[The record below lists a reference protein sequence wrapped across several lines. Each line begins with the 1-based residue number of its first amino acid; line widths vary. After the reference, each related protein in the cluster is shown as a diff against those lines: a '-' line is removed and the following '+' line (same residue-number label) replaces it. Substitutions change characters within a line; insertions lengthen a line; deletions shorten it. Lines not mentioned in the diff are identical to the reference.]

1 LSQTTH
7 RTVFPN
13 GFTLIVREDR
23 AAPVVAIVTR
33 VKAGYFDEP
42 DTEIGIAHVLEHMY
56 FKGTPSR
63 GPGEIATA
71 TKEVGGWLNAH
82 TIYDATTYITV
93 LPSASW
99 DRGLDIQFD
108 AFANSLIDADEL
120 RRELEVIIQEAA
132 RKEDTPGAVTSETLY
147 EVLHDTHRMRRW
159 RIGRETQLRTFTH
172 EMVNGF
178 YRNWYTPSNSI
189 LAIVG
194 AVDAS
199 AVQAAVAAR
208 YGAMP
213 AHDPMP
219 NHGPEEARWHG
230 ARYRALTGDVQQAH
244 ATFGW
249 RTVGALHPDAPAL
262 DIASAI
268 LSTGRASRLYRA
280 VRERG
285 LAMSASAYHYTPT
298 QLGVFAVGIV
308 GADAT
313 ISDAM
318 SAAWQVVRD
327 LAANGPSDAEL
338 QRIKHVLRTRR
349 LRNEETMEGQASEIV
364 AWEALGGADV
374 GEAWWNAIN
383 AVTAPDV
390 QRVLR
395 TWCRDDTVGAVSYRP
410 QGAEPLAA
418 DGVSLVIALNG
429 AIVAPLPLELRAPAP
444 VLPPWSHVVAESRVG
459 DVHVFRTTAGVP
471 VLVRRKPGAKLVH
484 MGCWVQGGAV
494 DEPMAQAGLTALMAR
509 TSLKGTT
516 TRTAAQIAEDGE
528 RIGGSVSTS
537 SSKELTGWSIS
548 VPSDDAGAAAEL
560 LADVVQH
567 PVFSDDAVQKE
578 REQVLTELRA
588 RKDDMLRYP
597 MAVARQALFGG
608 HTYGIDALG
617 TADGVGSL
625 NSDTVR
631 AWHASAVL
639 NGDAVLAIVGD
650 AEPEELAAQVAG
662 AFVALRPSPRKPVTV
677 HSMPTAPIEIVEPRA
692 KQQSAVAMLFRGP
705 ERRSRARYAAALMT
719 GVASGLGGRF
729 FESLRSRQSLAYS
742 VFVSA
747 STLREAGM
755 ISAYIACAPDREME
769 ARAGLLAEFAL
780 MREGLVEPAELERA
794 RTYAIGMH
802 ALRQES
808 AGAQLSDMVDAWC
821 FGDGLAELED
831 EVAQLKSVTA
841 EQVREVVRAWCDPR
855 RRVEAIVRG
864 APERQKIEAD
874 SSELSSPG

>member
-1 LSQTTH
+1 MTLHTH

-13 GFTLIVREDR
+13 GFTLLVREDR

-56 FKGTPSR
+56 FKGTPTR

-82 TIYDATTYITV
+82 TIYDATTYFTV
-93 LPSASW
+93 LPSANW

-108 AFANSLIDADEL
+108 AFAHSEIDADEL

-147 EVLHDTHRMRRW
+147 EVLHDRHRMRRW
-159 RIGRETQLRTFTH
+159 RIGREAGLRTFTH
-172 EMVNGF
+172 EMVRGF

-194 AVDAS
+194 DVDAA
-199 AVQAAVAAR
+199 AVQAAVGER
-208 YGAMP
+208 YGRLP
-213 AHDPMP
+213 AQDPLP
-219 NHGPEEARWHG
+219 NHGPEELPWIG
-230 ARYRALTGDVQQAH
+230 ARYRALTGDVQQSH

-249 RTVGALHPDAPAL
+249 NTVGPLHPDAAAL
-262 DIASAI
+262 DVASSV

-280 VRERG
+280 IRERG

-298 QLGVFAVGIV
+298 QRGVFAIGIV

-313 ISDAM
+313 LPHALA
-318 SAAWQVVRD
+318 AAWTHLRALQHD
-327 LAANGPSDAEL
+327 GPAADEL
-338 QRIKHVLRTRR
+338 ERVKHLVRTRR
-349 LRNEETMEGQASEIV
+349 LRSEESMEGQASEMV

-374 GEAWWNAIN
+374 GDAYWAAVD
-383 AVTAPDV
+383 AVTAADV

-395 TWCRDDTVGAVSYRP
+395 SWCRDETVAVVSYRP
-410 QGAEPLAA
+410 QGAEPLAESGA
-418 DGVSLVIALNG
+418 QLVASWNARAGEPLVIEPRT
-429 AIVAPLPLELRAPAP
+429 VPDAPALGSVP
-444 VLPPWSHVVAESRVG
+444 TFEERVG
-459 DVHVFRTTAGVP
+459 DVHVYRTSDGVP
-471 VLVRRKPGAKLVH
+471 VLVRRKPGARIAH
-484 MGCWVQGGAV
+484 MGCYVHGGAV
-494 DEPMAQAGLTALMAR
+494 HEPLHMAGLTSVMAR
-509 TSLKGTT
+509 TSIKGTA

-528 RIGGSVSTS
+528 RLGGSVSTS
-537 SSKELTGWSIS
+537 SSKEVVGWSIS
-548 VPSDDAGAAAEL
+548 VPLDDVPHAAAL

-567 PVFSDDAVQKE
+567 PTFAADAVAT
-578 REQVLTELRA
+578 EQAQLLTELRA
-588 RKDDMLRYP
+588 RRDDMVRHPLS
-597 MAVARQALFGG
+597 VARQALFGA

-617 TADGVGSL
+617 TPDGVAAITPDAL
-625 NSDTVR
+625 R
-631 AWHASAVL
+631 RWHAQAIL
-639 NGDAVLAIVGD
+639 GGETVLAIVGD
-650 AEPEELAAQVAG
+650 AEPQELARQLAS
-662 AFVALRPSPRKPVTV
+662 AFTMLRPAPVALIA
-677 HSMPTAPIEIVEPRA
+677 APELQTQRVELVDERT

-705 ERRSRARYAAALMT
+705 ARRDGMRYATALMT

-747 STLREAGM
+747 STLQQAGM
-755 ISAYIACAPDREME
+755 ISAYIACAPERELE
-769 ARAGLLAEFAL
+769 A
-780 MREGLVEPAELERA
+780 REGLLREFAMLRDEPVTADELERA

-808 AGAQLSDMVDAWC
+808 AGAQLGDMIDAWMT
-821 FGDGLAELED
+821 GDGLVELDAE
-831 EVAQLKSVTA
+831 VPQLRAVTA
-841 EQVREVVRAWCDPR
+841 ADVQQVVRQWTDPE

-864 APERQKIEAD
+864 VAKP
-874 SSELSSPG
+874 

>member
-1 LSQTTH
+1 MTLQTH

-13 GFTLIVREDR
+13 GFTLLVREDR

-42 DTEIGIAHVLEHMY
+42 DSEVGIAHVLEHMY
-56 FKGTPSR
+56 FKGTPTR

-132 RKEDTPGAVTSETLY
+132 RKEDTPGAVTAETLY

-159 RIGRETQLRTFTH
+159 RIGREAGLRTFTH
-172 EMVNGF
+172 EMVHGF

-194 AVDAS
+194 DVDAE
-199 AVQAAVAAR
+199 AVKAAVGERYGSLAAR
-208 YGAMP
+208 
-213 AHDPMP
+213 DPLP
-219 NHGPEEARWHG
+219 NHGPEELRWRG
-230 ARYRALTGDVQQAH
+230 SRYRAVTGDVQQAH

-249 RTVGALHPDAPAL
+249 RTVGPLHPDSAAL
-262 DIASAI
+262 DVASAV

-298 QLGVFAVGIV
+298 QLGLFAVGLV

-313 ISDAM
+313 IDR
-318 SAAWQVVRD
+318 AATTAWKVVRE
-327 LAANGPSDAEL
+327 LQQHGPTADEL
-338 QRIKHVLRTRR
+338 QRVKHVLRTRR
-349 LRNEETMEGQASEIV
+349 LRSEESMEGQASEMV
-364 AWEALGGADV
+364 AWEALGGEAV
-374 GEAWWNAIN
+374 GDAWWSAVD
-383 AVTAPDV
+383 AVTAADV
-390 QRVLR
+390 QRVLGA
-395 TWCRDDTVGAVSYRP
+395 WCTDDTAAVVSYRP
-410 QGAEPLAA
+410 ADAAPLGADGPALIDSWNASTFEPLLTESRPPIAVAA
-418 DGVSLVIALNG
+418 SVS
-429 AIVAPLPLELRAPAP
+429 R
-444 VLPPWSHVVAESRVG
+444 VVAESRVG
-459 DVHVFRTTAGVP
+459 QVHVFRTLHGVP

-494 DEPMAQAGLTALMAR
+494 DEPMSQAGLTALMAR
-509 TSLKGTT
+509 TSLKGTF
-516 TRTAAQIAEDGE
+516 TRTASQIAEDGE
-528 RIGGSVSTS
+528 LLGGSVSTS
-537 SSKELTGWSIS
+537 TSKELVGWSIS
-548 VPSDDAGAAAEL
+548 VPADDALAAAAL

-567 PVFSDDAVQKE
+567 PTFPADAVFAE
-578 REQVLTELRA
+578 RAQLLTELQS

-597 MAVARQALFGG
+597 LAVARQALFGT
-608 HTYGIDALG
+608 HTYGLDASG
-617 TADGVGSL
+617 TAESVASL
-625 NSDTVR
+625 DADLVR

-639 NGDAVLAIVGD
+639 NGDVVLAIVGD
-650 AEPEELAAQVAG
+650 AEPDELAQQVAG
-662 AFVALRPSPRKPVTV
+662 AFTALRPSPRRNIVAP
-677 HSMPTAPIEIVEPRA
+677 SMPVSPIEIVESRA
-692 KQQSAVAMLFRGP
+692 KQQSAVAMLFPGP
-705 ERRSRARYAAALMT
+705 QRRDHARFATAMMT

-755 ISAYIACAPDREME
+755 ISAYIACAPERELE
-769 ARAGLLAEFAL
+769 ARAGLLAEFGA
-780 MREGLVEPAELERA
+780 MRDAVVSAEELERA

-808 AGAQLSDMVDAWC
+808 AGAQLGDMVDAWC
-821 FGDGLAELED
+821 VGDGLSELDD
-831 EVAQLKSVTA
+831 EVTQLRAVTA
-841 EQVREVVRAWCDPR
+841 EEVQAIVREWCDPS
-855 RRVEAIVRG
+855 RRVEAVVRG
-864 APERQKIEAD
+864 VGK
-874 SSELSSPG
+874 G